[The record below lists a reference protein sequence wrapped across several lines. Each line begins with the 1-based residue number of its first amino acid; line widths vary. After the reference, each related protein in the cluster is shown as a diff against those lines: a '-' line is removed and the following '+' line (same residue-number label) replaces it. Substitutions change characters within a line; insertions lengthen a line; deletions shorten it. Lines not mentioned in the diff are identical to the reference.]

1 MTPTLSFTDC
11 DGTTRTIELSRRPV
25 RIGRSAD
32 CDLVI
37 TGNDISRDHAEAALA
52 EDGSV
57 IVTDLNSKNGTRV
70 DGGPAFRHA
79 QRMAFRS
86 IRIGDHEIRILNAPP
101 PRGGETGV
109 RFIEDERAG
118 DTGQARYF
126 PSSQR
131 VDLNQQRLTTIVE
144 MIERLSGKFDRRE
157 LLEHALAAVCETMNF
172 ERGLILLKTPR
183 GEIEPP
189 VVRNVPQDETGA
201 YKVSRSVIQKAL
213 TEGQRSVISKDDVA
227 IAANFSESM
236 VLNSIRTAL
245 CVPIIHRDQILGA
258 IYGDRVMAAKTY
270 TTDDVDFLAAIAQQ
284 IGLGLANVR
293 MMQEHVR
300 NERWVAEVN
309 QAATIQRKL
318 LPTRPLRH
326 GRIILEGC
334 NEPCSEVG
342 GDYYDY
348 LILPD
353 GRIGFIIADVSG
365 HGLASALVMANV
377 QAAVRVAL
385 MAGGE
390 LTHVASIVN
399 RLVCH
404 NTRDSAFVT
413 AILGT
418 IEPESGLIQLI
429 SAGHPPPLVLSHD
442 PDGGCIGETSLIWGA
457 EPDATY
463 QLHRIDPQGRPAG
476 VLFFTDGLFEA
487 LDRHDRALGISAVE
501 QALRNCPDH
510 APQVLLEQALSLLH
524 EHVDGQPLLDDMTML
539 AVQYLGRESPN
550 A

>member
-1 MTPTLSFTDC
+1 MTPALTYTDH
-11 DGTTRTIELSRRPV
+11 DGSTRTIELSRRPI

-32 CDLVI
+32 CELAI
-37 TGNDISRDHAEAALA
+37 TGTDISRDHAEAALA

-70 DGGPAFRHA
+70 DGGPTFRNA
-79 QRMAFRS
+79 QRIAHRS
-86 IRIGDHEIRILNAPP
+86 IRVGDHEIHILHAPP
-101 PRGGETGV
+101 PRSGESGV
-109 RFIEDERAG
+109 RFIEDERAN

-126 PSSQR
+126 PSSKR
-131 VDLNQQRLTTIVE
+131 VDLNQQRLMAIVE

-157 LLEHALAAVCETMNF
+157 LLEHALAAVCDTMNF

-183 GEIEPP
+183 GEMEPP

-213 TEGQRSVISKDDVA
+213 VEGQRSVINKDDA
-227 IAANFSESM
+227 DLPANFSESM
-236 VLNSIRTAL
+236 VLHSIRTAL
-245 CVPIIHRDQILGA
+245 CVPIVHRDQILGA
-258 IYGDRVMAAKTY
+258 IYGDRVMTAKTY
-270 TTDDVDFLAAIAQQ
+270 TTEDMDFLAAIAQQ
-284 IGLGLANVR
+284 IGLGLTNLR

-300 NERWVAEVN
+300 NERWAAEVN
-309 QAATIQRKL
+309 QAGAIQRKL

-326 GRIILEGC
+326 GRIFLEGC

-353 GRIGFIIADVSG
+353 GRVGFIIADVSG

-385 MAGGE
+385 MAGSE

-399 RLVCH
+399 RLVCY

-418 IEPESGLIQLI
+418 IDPESGITQLI
-429 SAGHPPPLVLSHD
+429 SAGHPPPLVLACD
-442 PDGGCIGETSLIWGA
+442 PDGICIGETSLIWGA

-463 QLHRIDPQGRPAG
+463 QLHRIDPRGRPIG

-487 LDRHDRALGISAVE
+487 LNRQDRALGIAAVE
-501 QALRNCPDH
+501 AALRSCPDH
-510 APQVLLEQALSLLH
+510 TPQTLLQHALNVLHS
-524 EHVDGQPLLDDMTML
+524 HVDGQPLLDDMTML
-539 AVQYLGRESPN
+539 ALQYLGPETGTT
-550 A
+550 